1 MFWLRIQKKNIV
13 VACNEALSHPK
24 LLMFSKGKT
33 VQYLTRKKIII
44 LYSFLGH

>member
-24 LLMFSKGKT
+24 MFSKGKT

-44 LYSFLGH
+44 LSSFLGH